1 MAEAFDKEK
10 AARALERAGLD
21 PAAAEAIAQSG
32 STIGRGTLDPVPPWL
47 AALLLGAFLAV
58 LSWGALEIKNT
69 GERLTLIEYK
79 VDELETSV
87 IRLEQRVTALE
98 EGQRKLAAMLQVVLD
113 RLPPRS

>member
-10 AARALERAGLD
+10 AARDLERAGLD
-21 PAAAEAIAQSG
+21 PAAAEAIARSS
-32 STIGRGTLDPVPPWL
+32 STVRHGTLDAVPPWL

-58 LSWGALEIKNT
+58 LGWGALEIKNT

-79 VDELETSV
+79 VGELDT
-87 IRLEQRVTALE
+87 RVARLE